1 MNDSRWDLPDV
12 YSHLQYP
19 GSTQGTAV
27 QGTRG
32 DSLVNSGSQLPRQV
46 PPAASARASWVGP
59 GSHLRKAS
67 GSVGSVQVKRQRP
80 LQKLVLLGPPEAS
93 PEISGC
99 SVTQGLKPSPCPQG
113 VYSQEGILNSRAF
126 TEKAERFESFS

>member
-1 MNDSRWDLPDV
+1 MRPARCVFSPSVSWFDPRHCS
-12 YSHLQYP
+12 
-19 GSTQGTAV
+19 A
-27 QGTRG
+27 GTRG
-32 DSLVNSGSQLPRQV
+32 DLLVNSESQLPRQV
-46 PPAASARASWVGP
+46 PPASSARASRVSP

-67 GSVGSVQVKRQRP
+67 GSVGSIQLKRQWP
-80 LQKLVLLGPPEAS
+80 IQKLVLLGPPEAS

-113 VYSQEGILNSRAF
+113 IYSQEGILNSRAF